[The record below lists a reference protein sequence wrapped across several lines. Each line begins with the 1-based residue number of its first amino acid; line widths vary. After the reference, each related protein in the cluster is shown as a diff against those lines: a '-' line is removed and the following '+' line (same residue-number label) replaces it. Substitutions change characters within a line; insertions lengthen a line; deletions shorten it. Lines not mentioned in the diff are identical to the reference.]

1 MLFSTFENTLPCLMS
16 LLSVQN
22 PTCMAEWSKYK
33 QNKHGLVVIGG
44 DSRSRG
50 REFESQS
57 GRYFLHLSKK
67 YCWNKPRRNEKEA
80 GDSPFY
86 IFCFQ
91 IITISIWSLEDD
103 PIATYFFNI
112 WPFTT
117 MILCVIA
124 YFFPNAIL
132 S

>member
-1 MLFSTFENTLPCLMS
+1 MREMWANRLLPKALKSYPKFNRSFNLVTLVGGSPRLMFI
-16 LLSVQN
+16 
-22 PTCMAEWSKYK
+22 
-33 QNKHGLVVIGG
+33 GGG

-67 YCWNKPRRNEKEA
+67 YFWNSPRRNEKEA